1 MTGSSKLDT
10 YSRGLGAHVRRLRK
24 SVSLTQEELAKRT
37 GLSADTIR
45 RLEVSSFSPT
55 LATLFRIAAA
65 FGQKPA
71 QLLAEMEENVW
82 PMFAEGK
89 LSPRLEQCFPIG
101 DAEAA
106 FAALASNTVSGKLA
120 LVIDADLQ

>member
-45 RLEVSSFSPT
+45 RLEASSFSPT

-65 FGQKPA
+65 FGQTPA
-71 QLLAEMEENVW
+71 QLLAEMEDQSATSGEFMMVTAYRSSD
-82 PMFAEGK
+82 PQTRRAMRASVAGIA
-89 LSPRLEQCFPIG
+89 LTSGPITGSPP
-101 DAEAA
+101 A
-106 FAALASNTVSGKLA
+106 
-120 LVIDADLQ
+120 